1 MANDGPKTTGLGKL
15 LTVVMIAGLLALG
28 ALLVLRGS
36 SPESAREV
44 AAPVTPEAPSEA
56 IATVEGLIEAETAV
70 PRLEAAAAY
79 TPVNNTVL
87 VELSEYAGY
96 AGLIV
101 ANGGLKPTE
110 DSYFFRQHGFKVEIK
125 LSEEESWSALNAG
138 RIGVSA
144 TTVDVLAVYG
154 KQLNV
159 VVPAQIAFSR
169 GADGLVVRQEIRRL
183 NDLKGKVVLAS
194 QFTEAEFFLRY
205 LAQEAGIPVKP
216 VLDESAPLDPEAIH
230 LRFAEDAFV
239 AGDLFLGDLQGAG
252 SFAGVVT
259 WEPKTSE
266 VIEGSGGKAR
276 LLTSNK
282 NLLVVADILLVNRG
296 FAEASPALV
305 QGLVDGLL
313 YGNRLVR
320 DQQTAQLPVIASAFG
335 WTPTETQAELAKV
348 HLSNLPESQ
357 AFFSGA
363 IDMAGSFGG
372 IYQLA
377 VYAYGRELIRDAVDS
392 SRFLDVAALT
402 ALEAAG
408 GYKEQQIS
416 IAPIRQAQG
425 TVEQDPLLSKDIR
438 FLFEPNSEKIDMKD
452 PGNLERL
459 ADLKRLLQ
467 LSPGSTILLRGHVDD
482 SLVAEF
488 RAKGGE
494 TFVRQ
499 MALKAVDLSRSRAV
513 AIEGAVVEVHTVDEK
528 RIETVGLGWDEPV
541 GRDPEQNRRVEV
553 QWFTVE

>member
-1 MANDGPKTTGLGKL
+1 MANGPKTTGLGKL
-15 LTVVMIAGLLALG
+15 LTLVMIFGLVGLG
-28 ALLVLRGS
+28 AFLVFRGGS
-36 SPESAREV
+36 EEAKPVEPAVAVNEEAA
-44 AAPVTPEAPSEA
+44 AAP
-56 IATVEGLIEAETAV
+56 VEGLIEAETAV
-70 PRLEAAAAY
+70 PRLEGAGTY
-79 TPVNNTVL
+79 TPVNNTVV

-101 ANGGLKPTE
+101 ANGGLKPSE
-110 DSYFFRQHGFKVEIK
+110 DSYFFTQHGFKVEIK

-159 VVPAQIAFSR
+159 VVPAQIGFSR

-205 LAQEAGIPVKP
+205 LAQEAGIPVKT
-216 VLDESAPLDPEAIH
+216 VLDEAAPLDPEAIL

-239 AGDLFLGDLQGAG
+239 AGDVFLADLQGAG
-252 SFAGVVT
+252 SFAGVLT

-296 FAEASPALV
+296 FAEASPAMV

-313 YGNRLVR
+313 HGNRLVR

-335 WTPTETQAELAKV
+335 WTPAEAQAELAKV
-348 HLSNLPESQ
+348 HLSTLPESQ

-392 SRFLDVAALT
+392 ARFLDGAALT

-408 GYKEQQIS
+408 TYKEQQIS

-438 FLFEPNSEKIDMKD
+438 FLFEPNSEKLDMQD

-494 TFVRQ
+494 AFVRQ

-513 AIEGAVVEVHTVDEK
+513 AVEGAVVEVHKVDEQ
-528 RIETVGLGWDEPV
+528 RIETVGLGWDEPI